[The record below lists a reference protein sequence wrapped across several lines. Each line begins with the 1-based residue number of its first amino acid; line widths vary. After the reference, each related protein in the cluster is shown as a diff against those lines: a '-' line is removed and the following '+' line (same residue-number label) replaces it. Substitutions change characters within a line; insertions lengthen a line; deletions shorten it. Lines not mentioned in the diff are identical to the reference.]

1 MTGYVAV
8 TGIAAALIVL
18 AHVAR
23 ALQEGMHL
31 VTDPWWMISTLTA
44 AGISLWA
51 IRLLA
56 GARSRRR

>member
-1 MTGYVAV
+1 MKGYVAV

-23 ALQEGMHL
+23 ALEEGMHL
-31 VTDPWWMISTLTA
+31 VKDPWWMISTLAA
-44 AGISLWA
+44 AGISFWA

-56 GARSRRR
+56 GARRGRP